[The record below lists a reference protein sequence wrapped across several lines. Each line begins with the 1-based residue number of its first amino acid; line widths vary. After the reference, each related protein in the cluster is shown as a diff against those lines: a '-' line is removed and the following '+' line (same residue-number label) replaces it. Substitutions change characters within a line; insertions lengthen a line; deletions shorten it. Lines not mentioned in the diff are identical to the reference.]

1 MNKAIL
7 NFDRKPLTKGKI
19 MIISWKKLP
28 VSGEKSD
35 FRRYLSYCLHFSVIE
50 STTRIKKIYEWFFPC
65 SNFTRFPH
73 NHLLKKKL
81 PVSGLK
87 SGFWRSK
94 VWSSHL
100 RVCYHTKCLN
110 EKPIREPVRP
120 LHIEVIEYK
129 SCRELFLNIIAMQ
142 NRYTWAEK
150 YS

>member
-1 MNKAIL
+1 MK
-7 NFDRKPLTKGKI
+7 
-19 MIISWKKLP
+19 SWSLVEKNYPFP
-28 VSGEKSD
+28 VKSQTFEGTYPTAYI
-35 FRRYLSYCLHFSVIE
+35 FRWLE

-120 LHIEVIEYK
+120 LHIKVIEYK
-129 SCRELFLNIIAMQ
+129 SCPELFLNIIAMQ